1 MKLMCVYKLLLLLTN
16 QDQVILELENRTVLL
31 RKEMDNN
38 IQIITKLETENSS
51 LKRTCEQ
58 MAKEHD
64 ETKAQ

>member
-51 LKRTCEQ
+51 LKRACEQ